1 MIYLSLAVLAGFA
14 LYVMTPQERTRLL
27 GRGLQTVRSAK
38 EVTVA
43 VHAAHDPFHD
53 ALRART
59 AWPVV
64 TPAIVLVN
72 VVVFV
77 RMLFGDG
84 SLSDPETL
92 LAWGGNFGPRTTNG
106 EWWRLMTSLFVH
118 AGPLHLLADIAGLVL
133 LGAMLERLVGHFAFG
148 TVYFASGVFASLGTL
163 SADPMTVSVGA
174 SGAIFGACGLLVAA
188 TIWGLVSRSPLSI
201 PLPAARRLAPG
212 LAVFVLYTAATG
224 GLTNA
229 AALNGLVMGFACGLL
244 VSKGF
249 GDRKPPALRS
259 AAALASALVIAT
271 VSAFSMRGFTDVKP
285 ELERIMAVE
294 TQTASLYEKAVEQFR
309 LGGINADALAQV
321 IDRTILPELKAAHAR
336 LSTLDRVPAEHRS
349 MVTAAVEYLRLRG
362 ESWRL
367 RAEGLHH
374 GSMPT
379 LQKADRTERASLDVL
394 EGVRPSEQK

>member
-212 LAVFVLYTAATG
+212 LAVFVLYAAATG